1 VAKYLFIGRYTAE
14 GAKGVLREGG
24 SGRRDAARQVVES
37 VGGSLESLYWGFG
50 KDDFYAIVDLPSHA
64 AAAAASLTLGAS
76 GAINV
81 RSVPLMTAEDLDAA
95 TKLSPSYRPPGK

>member
-50 KDDFYAIVDLPSHA
+50 KDDFYATADLPSHA
-64 AAAAASLTLGAS
+64 AAAAVSLTLGAS

-81 RSVPLMTAEDLDAA
+81 RSIPLMTAEDLDAA

>member
-1 VAKYLFIGRYTAE
+1 MAKYLFIGRYTAE

-64 AAAAASLTLGAS
+64 AAAAASLTIGAS

-81 RSVPLMTAEDLDAA
+81 RSIPLMTAEDLDAA